1 MEAIGFEQFDEQ
13 LAFARLREASRK
25 IDALELD
32 NETINEA
39 YRDAV
44 KSLFRMEDIG
54 WQALGGPQDNTPGG
68 DLAAVKSIASKLSEW
83 VISNPL
89 LGRGL
94 EIRCSYLFGEPYE
107 IGTEKAESDITPQ
120 QRNIILKPENQDAV
134 FGLDALATIEGQR
147 YEAGNAFVQYDR
159 TEKQFQV
166 ISLEWVADI
175 IYNPDNPA
183 EVRYVKLE
191 YTRPVILTDGSRKDE
206 AYAVWIPAN
215 KYKGPYVDQ
224 ILDAAGRPV
233 AVDTSKRMIVSRA
246 RTKPGATLGIPD
258 AFAAAPWALAY
269 SAYLRDGTKVLAA
282 LAEWVWKI
290 TPKKR
295 PAAERAATAVRENRG
310 AGGSLIT
317 DMDVQSLPKQ
327 DAVDL
332 NTGRPLAA
340 QVASALGISIVV
352 LLSDPGQSGAYGTAQ
367 TLADPNRRTMQ
378 ARRELN
384 TEFLK
389 ECLQLIGVKEPAITW
404 AKMAPGTDKE
414 EMELMAQAWGTGLFE
429 PLEVRPRIAKI
440 AQITVTS
447 ETPPEGVIIPN
458 NLESMRMTT
467 AASAPPVAEVDP
479 DGTTRMN
486 NGVGRDNVGAGA
498 LSRSKTD
505 KTQAGAEK

>member
-1 MEAIGFEQFDEQ
+1 MTSPVGFEQFDEQ
-13 LAFARLREASRK
+13 IAEGRLREATRM
-25 IDALELD
+25 IDALELS
-32 NETINEA
+32 NETLNEA
-39 YRDAV
+39 YADAV
-44 KSLFRMEDIG
+44 KSMFRMEDIG
-54 WQALGGPQDNTPGG
+54 WQALGGPENNSPGA
-68 DLAAVKSIASKLSEW
+68 DLQAAKSIAGKLSEW

-89 LGRGL
+89 LGNGL

-107 IGTEKAESDITPQ
+107 IGTEDAKGDLTAQ
-120 QRNIILKPENQDAV
+120 QRNIINKDENQAAV
-134 FGLDALATIEGQR
+134 FSLDALSLIEGQR
-147 YEAGNAFVQYDR
+147 FEAGTAFVQYDR
-159 TEKQFQV
+159 TLKQFQV
-166 ISLEWVADI
+166 IPIEWIADI
-175 IYNPDNPA
+175 IYNPDNPGDI
-183 EVRYVKLE
+183 RYVKLE
-191 YTRPVILTDGSRKDE
+191 YTRDVIKADGSRGDE
-206 AYAVWIPAN
+206 KFEKWIPGS
-215 KYKGPYVDQ
+215 KYTGNIVPTIQ
-224 ILDAAGRPV
+224 NASGV
-233 AVDTSKRMIVSRA
+233 AVEVDRSKRMIVSRA

-340 QVASALGISIVV
+340 QVAASLGISIVT
-352 LLSDPGQSGAYGTAQ
+352 LLADPGQSGAYGTAQ

-389 ECLQLIGVKEPAITW
+389 ECLRLIGVKDPAIVW

-414 EMELMAQAWGTGLFE
+414 EMDLTVQAWGTGLFQPE
-429 PLEVRPRIAKI
+429 EVRPRVAKI
-440 AQITVTS
+440 AQITVLDD
-447 ETPPEGVIIPN
+447 EAPEGVMIPN
-458 NLESMRMTT
+458 NSNSLQTQT
-467 AASAPPVAEVDP
+467 DITAPPIAP
-479 DGTTRMN
+479 DGTTSMN
-486 NGVGRDNVGAGA
+486 NGVGKDNTGAGA
-498 LSRSKTD
+498 LSKTKSS
-505 KTQAGAEK
+505 KTQAGADKSK